1 MSPGASKWLRRAGIA
16 LLVLV
21 LLAAAAVWLGLELAQ
36 RKMQRRINVTV
47 QPVALR
53 DDPAAI
59 ERGRYLYASR
69 GCVDCH
75 GADGKGRVFL
85 DDPNGLKVVGP
96 HIGPGA
102 GSVTAAYRPEDWV
115 RSIRHGVHP
124 TGRPLLVMPSEDYNR
139 FTNDDLAAL
148 VAWLRH
154 MPASDQGTAAL
165 VQFPVPVRALY
176 GFGLIQDAA
185 AKIDHTLP
193 PQAPLAEGDT
203 LAHGQ
208 YVANMCLGCHG
219 PQLAGG
225 RVPGGPPDWPPA
237 SRLAPGAD
245 SALKRYPDADALLK
259 LFKTGK
265 RPDGSA
271 VKVMPFESL
280 GAMSENDV
288 RALHAYLGSLRSP
301 TP

>member
-1 MSPGASKWLRRAGIA
+1 MSPGTGKWLKRIGLA

-21 LLAAAAVWLGLELAQ
+21 PLAAGAVWLGLELAQ
-36 RKMQRRINVTV
+36 RKMQRHIDVNV
-47 QPVALR
+47 QAVALS
-53 DDPAAI
+53 DEPAAI

-85 DDPNGLKVVGP
+85 DNPNGMKIVGP
-96 HIGPGA
+96 HISPGA
-102 GSVTAAYRPEDWV
+102 GSVTASYRPEDWV
-115 RSIRHGVHP
+115 RSIRHGVQP
-124 TGRPLLVMPSEDYNR
+124 QGRPLLIMPSEDYNR
-139 FTNDDLAAL
+139 LTNEDLAAL

-154 MPASDQGTAAL
+154 MPASDQGLTGL
-165 VQFPVPVRALY
+165 VQLPLPVRVLY
-176 GFGLIQDAA
+176 GFGMIQDAA
-185 AKIDHTLP
+185 AKIDHSLP
-193 PQAPLAEGDT
+193 PQTPLPQGDT

-245 SALKRYPDADALLK
+245 SALLRYPDADALLK

-280 GAMSENDV
+280 GAMSETDV
-288 RALHAYLGSLRSP
+288 RALHAYLSSLRSP
-301 TP
+301 AK